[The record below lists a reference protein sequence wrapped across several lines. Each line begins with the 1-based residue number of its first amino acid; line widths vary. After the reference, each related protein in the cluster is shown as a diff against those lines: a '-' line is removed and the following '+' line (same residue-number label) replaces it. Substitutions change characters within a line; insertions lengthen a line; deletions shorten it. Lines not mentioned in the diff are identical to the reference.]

1 MNDQSKSPNRPP
13 RPARPNVAKGSAAA
27 APNDKWANST
37 WTAEQEPATANPI
50 YPSAPVLPVDPAPAV
65 EPLPQEEPEFD
76 RAEFIE
82 QITMQLK
89 ENPDLNQFRPRVTT
103 VVDGRPSGGEIVGNG
118 IVLHFSTHPMGQDG
132 ATFERIAQAIV
143 ARAYAEIVSAPES
156 YSDEYLQDI
165 ERAIGCLGD
174 FVVHANNARSRQFPI

>member
-27 APNDKWANST
+27 APNDKWANASST
-37 WTAEQEPATANPI
+37 ITN
-50 YPSAPVLPVDPAPAV
+50 DPAPAS
-65 EPLPQEEPEFD
+65 EPLPQQEPEFD

-82 QITMQLK
+82 QIAMQLK

-156 YSDEYLQDI
+156 YSDEYLQNI

-174 FVVHANNARSRQFPI
+174 FVVRANNARSKQFPI

>member
-1 MNDQSKSPNRPP
+1 MTDQSKSP
-13 RPARPNVAKGSAAA
+13 AASA
-27 APNDKWANST
+27 PSDKWANVTST
-37 WTAEQEPATANPI
+37 IGQEPAKAEPI
-50 YPSAPVLPVDPAPAV
+50 CPSAPVIHIDPAPA
-65 EPLPQEEPEFD
+65 PLPQDEPEFD
-76 RAEFIE
+76 RDEFIE

-143 ARAYAEIVSAPES
+143 ARAYAEIASSPDS

-174 FVVHANNARSRQFPI
+174 FVVRANNARSKQFPI